1 MTQPVATDK
10 FSTLSDVKQRKFDA
24 PSANGSSSDSERSPL
39 TRSVPQGESADVGRA
54 NERLVQQL
62 NEPRGTEIRSS
73 QQARERVAQLQLE
86 IASDPAAVVR
96 AFGNLNQNAFEA
108 AIAEPSD

>member
-1 MTQPVATDK
+1 MTQAVISDK
-10 FSTLSDVKQRKFDA
+10 LPTPGDVKQRKFDA
-24 PSANGSSSDSERSPL
+24 QAPARPPSDDCRSAQRDLAAQSDS
-39 TRSVPQGESADVGRA
+39 ADIARA
-54 NERLVQQL
+54 NQRLAQQL
-62 NEPRGTEIRSS
+62 NEPRGSEIGSS

-86 IASDPAAVVR
+86 IASNPAAVVR

>member
-1 MTQPVATDK
+1 MANTVISDK
-10 FSTLSDVKQRKFDA
+10 LSTHSDVKQRKFDA
-24 PSANGSSSDSERSPL
+24 PSTA
-39 TRSVPQGESADVGRA
+39 RSVSNAKHSPQSRSIPQAESTDIARA

-62 NEPRGTEIRSS
+62 NESREPIITSS

-86 IASDPAAVVR
+86 IASNPAAVAR

>member
-1 MTQPVATDK
+1 MTQAVITDK
-10 FSTLSDVKQRKFDA
+10 FSTPTAVKQRKFDA
-24 PSANGSSSDSERSPL
+24 QTPDRSLSNGSRSPQAD
-39 TRSVPQGESADVGRA
+39 SAPQTDGADIARA
-54 NERLVQQL
+54 NQRLAQQL
-62 NEPRGTEIRSS
+62 NEPRGPEIGSS

-86 IASDPAAVVR
+86 IASNPAAVVR